1 MAEKKPQT
9 TGAASAPEVYADRVQ
24 ALTVRGNVARMA
36 LVSERPET
44 VGGGVEP
51 VLVGHIAMPLPG
63 FLQLYTQMRNVVR
76 QMEERG
82 LINGL
87 SDIDTAA
94 QKPKKSS
101 TSARSKRGTGGAG
114 RSKKS

>member
-9 TGAASAPEVYADRVQ
+9 IAAASVQETYADRVQ

-36 LVSERPET
+36 LVSERPEN
-44 VGGGVEP
+44 GDGGVES
-51 VLVGHIAMPLPG
+51 VLVGHLAMPLPG

-82 LINGL
+82 LVNGL
-87 SDIDTAA
+87 SDVETTT

-101 TSARSKRGTGGAG
+101 TSARSKRGGNAAG
-114 RSKKS
+114 RAKKS